1 VTCAAELSGC
11 DYSAEAEIRRAE
23 GEGEMSNRNRK
34 WSPEDD
40 RRLLELKEAGAPL
53 AVIAEELK
61 RTQSAIDS
69 RTNALKNHAD
79 PALRRP
85 HDEGA

>member
-1 VTCAAELSGC
+1 LRA
-11 DYSAEAEIRRAE
+11 RAE
-23 GEGEMSNRNRK
+23 GEGKMSNRNRK

-53 AVIAEELK
+53 PVIAEELK
-61 RTQSAIDS
+61 RTQSAIDG
-69 RTNALKNHAD
+69 RTNALKNRAD

>member
-1 VTCAAELSGC
+1 
-11 DYSAEAEIRRAE
+11 
-23 GEGEMSNRNRK
+23 MSNRNTK
-34 WSPEDD
+34 WTPEDD
-40 RRLLELKEAGAPL
+40 KRLLELKEVGVPL
-53 AVIAEELK
+53 NVIANELK

-69 RTNALKNHAD
+69 RTNALKNRAD

>member
-1 VTCAAELSGC
+1 
-11 DYSAEAEIRRAE
+11 
-23 GEGEMSNRNRK
+23 MSNRNTK
-34 WSPEDD
+34 WTPEDD
-40 RRLLELKEAGAPL
+40 KRLLELKEAGVPL
-53 AVIAEELK
+53 NVIANELK

-69 RTNALKNHAD
+69 RTNALKNRAD

>member
-1 VTCAAELSGC
+1 
-11 DYSAEAEIRRAE
+11 
-23 GEGEMSNRNRK
+23 MSNRNRK

>member
-1 VTCAAELSGC
+1 
-11 DYSAEAEIRRAE
+11 
-23 GEGEMSNRNRK
+23 MSKHNRK

-69 RTNALKNHAD
+69 RTNVLKNRAD